1 MSTSLRNFWSSSITN
16 ESKYSSKVLNLGHK
30 MQTKTTEE
38 CIDFMRWGINAVK
51 RKWASVVSKL
61 EGKKEGFFYFLK
73 IANIPF
79 HKLLHFLVKLNLI
92 ACHSLTYN
100 NRPRQSLTQ
109 PGWKLS
115 IFITFSLPP
124 PTCPELAASLLSPY
138 LPFVCCPCCCWG
150 KQSASTG
157 LWQAGK

>member
-1 MSTSLRNFWSSSITN
+1 MYRFYEIRYHCSREKMS
-16 ESKYSSKVLNLGHK
+16 
-30 MQTKTTEE
+30 E
-38 CIDFMRWGINAVK
+38 CCFKAR
-51 RKWASVVSKL
+51 
-61 EGKKEGFFYFLK
+61 KKEWIFFYFLK

-92 ACHSLTYN
+92 TCHSLTYNN

>member
-51 RKWASVVSKL
+51 RKWANVVSKL
-61 EGKKEGFFYFLK
+61 EKRKGFFYFLK
-73 IANIPF
+73 TANIPF
-79 HKLLHFLVKLNLI
+79 NKLLHFLVKLNLI
-92 ACHSLTYN
+92 ACHSLTNN

-138 LPFVCCPCCCWG
+138 LPFVCCCWWG

-157 LWQAGK
+157 LWQAGT

>member
-30 MQTKTTEE
+30 MQTKATEE
-38 CIDFMRWGINAVK
+38 CIEFIRWGINAVK
-51 RKWASVVSKL
+51 RKWANVVSKL
-61 EGKKEGFFYFLK
+61 EGKKEGIFFYFLK

-138 LPFVCCPCCCWG
+138 LPFVCCCCCWG